1 MRKVK
6 ITEHFPISDRPYF
19 KLADA
24 ETDKILAIR
33 TYKASDD
40 LLKSEQLGILSR
52 DHNLKEIKEL
62 AKLYE
67 TSVLDETIELIYVT
81 KNN

>member
-24 ETDKILAIR
+24 ETDKILAIK
-33 TYKASDD
+33 TYKSTDY
-40 LLKSEQLGILSR
+40 LLKS
-52 DHNLKEIKEL
+52 
-62 AKLYE
+62 
-67 TSVLDETIELIYVT
+67 
-81 KNN
+81 